1 MDVNRHDQYHS
12 IVSYCRQYTHIHTH
26 ILTDSSR
33 IVVRNEANGFKHDE
47 AICISFWEIKHQRE
61 QTDFPI
67 YIDKKWWVAEKLSMP
82 HSVRIVT
89 SWDAFV
95 ASGVSMFSVTS
106 AIVLGLLPSPL
117 LDRRVLLP
125 TPSLPRRITTATA
138 AARSRL
144 EAQLLS
150 ANKPADVDKKIK

>member
-1 MDVNRHDQYHS
+1 M
-12 IVSYCRQYTHIHTH
+12 
-26 ILTDSSR
+26 
-33 IVVRNEANGFKHDE
+33 VVRNEANDFKHDE

-67 YIDKKWWVAEKLSMP
+67 YIDKKWWVAEQLSMP

-106 AIVLGLLPSPL
+106 AIVLGLLPCPMP
-117 LDRRVLLP
+117 DRRVLLP
-125 TPSLPRRITTATA
+125 TPSLPRRTTTATA

-144 EAQLLS
+144 EGHLLS
-150 ANKPADVDKKIK
+150 PNDPADEKKLDAAIKEMFLLLGQAGMPKNQNEGPH

>member
-1 MDVNRHDQYHS
+1 
-12 IVSYCRQYTHIHTH
+12 
-26 ILTDSSR
+26 
-33 IVVRNEANGFKHDE
+33 
-47 AICISFWEIKHQRE
+47 
-61 QTDFPI
+61 
-67 YIDKKWWVAEKLSMP
+67 MP

-117 LDRRVLLP
+117 LPTPSLLLR
-125 TPSLPRRITTATA
+125 TPSLPRRITPATA

-150 ANKPADVDKKIK
+150 ANKPADADKKSK